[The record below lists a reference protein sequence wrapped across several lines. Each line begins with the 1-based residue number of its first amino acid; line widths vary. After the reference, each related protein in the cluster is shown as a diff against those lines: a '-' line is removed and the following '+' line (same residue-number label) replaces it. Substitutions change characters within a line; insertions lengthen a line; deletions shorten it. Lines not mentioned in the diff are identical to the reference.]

1 MTHPDTFVIEA
12 PRLSAEDFDQ
22 MIRFP
27 DPGKPHSIPV
37 KGRLFLVDLLVH
49 AGSISV
55 QVDDVERFVPQY
67 IPSHYVTD
75 SIMTALSIVNC
86 ERVYQHRISMIQFP
100 TETDSSLDY
109 CSKPKIVTQVWESS
123 FYDDDICGELTVRA
137 FTFSDGAKYL
147 DRRLNERQKKLAE
160 TRCFCRY
167 NVLSTQTTAKG
178 N

>member
-1 MTHPDTFVIEA
+1 MTHPDSFIIEA

-37 KGRLFLVDLLVH
+37 KGRLFLVDLLLH

-55 QVDDVERFVPQY
+55 EVDNVERFVPQY
-67 IPSHYVTD
+67 VPSHYVTD

-86 ERVYQHRISMIQFP
+86 DRVYQHRISMIQFP
-100 TETDSSLDY
+100 SGADSSLDY
-109 CSKPKIVTQVWESS
+109 CSKPKLVTQVWESS
-123 FYDDDICGELTVRA
+123 FYDEDICGELTVRA
-137 FTFSDGAKYL
+137 FTFSDGAEYL
-147 DRRLNERQKKLAE
+147 DRRLTERQKLLAE

-167 NVLSTQTTAKG
+167 NVLSTQTNTKG